1 MICKGYDFSH
11 FFKGSIKEYI
21 SITESS
27 APHRLPCSRY
37 LVPKKSETQLHK
49 PTHTPQK
56 GSQHHSTG
64 EQGLSKLQ
72 VIPQKDT
79 LLSGNITLLLGQK
92 VCPMRRVGSCS
103 SCCKWGL
110 FYPNPSTKEGPQKD
124 EGKDHSNNHRDSL
137 QLGWNHMCRL
147 PSSKQINTNLLSAL
161 PQAGSHGQEDWAWLN
176 PAT

>member
-1 MICKGYDFSH
+1 MIFH
-11 FFKGSIKEYI
+11 I
-21 SITESS
+21 SSRVASRSTSALLSPVPLTGCPAADTWSQTNQRSSSQAHPYPTEGF
-27 APHRLPCSRY
+27 P
-37 LVPKKSETQLHK
+37 
-49 PTHTPQK
+49 TPQH
-56 GSQHHSTG
+56 GREG
-64 EQGLSKLQ
+64 PSKLQ
-72 VIPQKDT
+72 EIPQKDT
-79 LLSGNITLLLGQK
+79 LLSGNTTLLLGQK

-124 EGKDHSNNHRDSL
+124 EGKDHISNHRDSL

-161 PQAGSHGQEDWAWLN
+161 PQAGSHGQEDWARLN